1 MNRPICVISI
11 IYIIVII
18 GLHYNGVVFLEY
30 NKVDKVINNNKNELI
45 GTIIDE
51 KEEKS
56 YKYVY
61 IIKIES
67 NNKILNG
74 KKFILNFKKN
84 NNISKLSY
92 GDKIKFYGE
101 IIKINGKRNYGGFDY
116 SLYLKT
122 QKIYGSFEINNYTV
136 ISKNNNNFINNKIN
150 DFKQYIKNIL
160 NKYLKRNEADLCIG
174 LLIGDRENILEDI
187 EDDFKKSNLTHMLA
201 VSGSHFVY
209 IILGLTYIEKIIK
222 RKRFVKILTI
232 ICIVMFMNLTGN
244 TASVVR
250 SGIMSL
256 IIIISSFLHRKS
268 DIFVSLSIAI
278 IIQLIDNPYVI
289 FDIGLQLS
297 YGGVIG
303 IVLFNEGIYKSLIK
317 LLENLSYKK

>member
-74 KKFILNFKKN
+74 KKFILNLKKN

-174 LLIGDRENILEDI
+174 CLLYTSRC
-187 EDDFKKSNLTHMLA
+187 
-201 VSGSHFVY
+201 V
-209 IILGLTYIEKIIK
+209 
-222 RKRFVKILTI
+222 
-232 ICIVMFMNLTGN
+232 
-244 TASVVR
+244 
-250 SGIMSL
+250 
-256 IIIISSFLHRKS
+256 
-268 DIFVSLSIAI
+268 
-278 IIQLIDNPYVI
+278 
-289 FDIGLQLS
+289 
-297 YGGVIG
+297 
-303 IVLFNEGIYKSLIK
+303 
-317 LLENLSYKK
+317 